1 MVVLEVSKQYEQHVS
16 STMGT
21 SNDTVVMIKQ
31 NCGEFELTQLDAVG
45 ELEQEEGQ
53 WHNHHSRRIQID
65 VGGPGEKS
73 VSISSISKME
83 QSCFEFIISKQSC
96 ELEQGL
102 IAFLFVLNKNE
113 HLVRSAV
120 K

>member
-83 QSCFEFIISKQSC
+83 QSCFEFIAYLKTI
-96 ELEQGL
+96 L
-102 IAFLFVLNKNE
+102 
-113 HLVRSAV
+113 
-120 K
+120 